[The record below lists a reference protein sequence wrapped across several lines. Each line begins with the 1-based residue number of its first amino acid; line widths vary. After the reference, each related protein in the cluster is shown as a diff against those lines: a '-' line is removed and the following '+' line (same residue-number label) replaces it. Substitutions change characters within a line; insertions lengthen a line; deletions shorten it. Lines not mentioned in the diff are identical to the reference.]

1 MPIFIRFRATGSGH
15 GKQNHNGRKDHQVG
29 IEQDEH
35 AGMVEAPSALQA
47 AGCLR
52 HAPRG
57 NQQGKN
63 LPSRAAQ
70 VSDERK
76 PGQTQAGREGAQR
89 ESDGA
94 NERRLPQAKDGN
106 EETHNPSMYRGGR
119 GEGCCEVGRS
129 G

>member
-1 MPIFIRFRATGSGH
+1 MRSLLSGH

-47 AGCLR
+47 AGGLR

-70 VSDERK
+70 VSDVRK
-76 PGQTQAGREGAQR
+76 PGQAQAGRKRRR
-89 ESDGA
+89 ETRKRTTLQCIA
-94 NERRLPQAKDGN
+94 A
-106 EETHNPSMYRGGR
+106 
-119 GEGCCEVGRS
+119 GEGMSLSRWISQQIES
-129 G
+129 AP